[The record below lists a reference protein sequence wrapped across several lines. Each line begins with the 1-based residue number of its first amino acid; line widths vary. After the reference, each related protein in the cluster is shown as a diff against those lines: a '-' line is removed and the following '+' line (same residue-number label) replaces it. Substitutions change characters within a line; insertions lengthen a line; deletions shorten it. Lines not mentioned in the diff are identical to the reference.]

1 MSIKTVVT
9 APIHA
14 VKNGLDTY
22 SDILERSRFHYGA
35 LFPSPSLTLV
45 VVLALFTPLFFH
57 LFMPLWLFFLMVPYL
72 ITWSM
77 YLVLAQHKNP
87 NRPKILGIALPAL
100 PLSPTRVF
108 NVTHSF
114 FRYITDN
121 VYGPPREVF
130 QLYVK
135 NLWGAKLKLTQSHV
149 KVGKNVTYGSR
160 NEKMKLDVYESK
172 IEEMDHVSHISNND
186 DKRPVI
192 LFIYGGAWNSGS
204 KDLYAPVAL
213 SLTGLGFVVVI
224 PDYSHW
230 PNATPEL
237 MVDDVQAAMAW
248 TLKNI
253 KKYGGDSRNVTVLA
267 HASGAHLC
275 ATAILKNAKLCADYH
290 SKEIENGTDSDDIAR
305 NPNAP
310 RLHRILGLILEY
322 GKSMDLKLLLP
333 HIPHNWLLIHGHRD
347 EIAPFESS
355 VNFEA
360 ELQSIGIDNLQLK
373 TYEESCHSKLI
384 YDLFLPNRHEMY
396 RVLEQYYKDSRDL
409 SRYQRWVAI
418 EKKKKNARIASF
430 HQFQYQHSDIA
441 AAREEPLGHE
451 TLKYFIVAKLPSHS
465 FDNDQ
470 IADFFNNNVEIHVVS
485 TFGEADDSSTVFV
498 TQAKGSQAIE
508 KFAGMGVDFPSIPII
523 GKEDQFKKPYHLD
536 IGRKRAGQSLNARM
550 TMTVHISEK
559 QSNDTITAEL
569 CNPDDFDAIN
579 AFAGL
584 KNGIILYCLP
594 I

>member
-186 DKRPVI
+186 EKRPVI

-275 ATAILKNAKLCADYH
+275 TTAILKNAKLCADYH
-290 SKEIENGTDSDDIAR
+290 SKEMENGTDSDDIAR

-310 RLHRILGLILEY
+310 RLHRILGLILISGVYDINTHYEFEKLRGTEELSCMSRLFESNSTSYNKWSPTALLREY

-441 AAREEPLGHE
+441 AAREEPLG
-451 TLKYFIVAKLPSHS
+451 
-465 FDNDQ
+465 
-470 IADFFNNNVEIHVVS
+470 
-485 TFGEADDSSTVFV
+485 
-498 TQAKGSQAIE
+498 
-508 KFAGMGVDFPSIPII
+508 
-523 GKEDQFKKPYHLD
+523 
-536 IGRKRAGQSLNARM
+536 R
-550 TMTVHISEK
+550 
-559 QSNDTITAEL
+559 
-569 CNPDDFDAIN
+569 
-579 AFAGL
+579 
-584 KNGIILYCLP
+584 
-594 I
+594 